1 MFPWVAVD
9 LLAVYFGL
17 DVLVN
22 LVFLAVFLVVFRRP
36 SPSIPQSTIV
46 SSQSDDA
53 GVAILVPAYNEA
65 ATVADSVRSLLALDY
80 PTFEVIVINDGS
92 KDATLEVLTREF
104 KLQPEKKEYVDLLGT
119 VPVRAVYRSGL
130 DVRLLAVDKPNS
142 GKADS
147 LNVGLALT
155 EMPLVVTVD
164 SDSLLAPSALG
175 RLADLFR
182 RRNAAAAG
190 GLITAANGVQVE
202 GGRVASSR
210 LPHQALVLFQIIEY
224 LVSYTVGRIAFSS
237 VNALM
242 ILSGAFSMF
251 DRRLLLDCGGFLT
264 RLNRHPYVRRLTR
277 GRSASTVCEDME
289 VIVRLHRYVR
299 ENRLRRPI
307 VFDPWP
313 VAWTEVPSGLRQL
326 ARQRNRWHRGLL
338 ESLFLHR
345 AMWFEP
351 GYGAAGL
358 LGISYQL
365 VFVAFSPVL
374 QIVGLGLLGW
384 MAIAGEANWLWL
396 VGALGA
402 TALAG
407 GVLTALVTTAVER
420 RFARGSAVNVQA
432 MRYHSFGDWLRL
444 LVYAAISGP
453 VYGPLRSAFQLWGIW
468 DWLAGRKSWY
478 KFEREGFR
486 GAKP

>member
-22 LVFLAVFLVVFRRP
+22 LVFLVVFLVVYRRP

-46 SSQSDDA
+46 SRQSDDA

-80 PTFEVIVINDGS
+80 PKFEVIVINDGS

-104 KLQPEKKEYVDLLGT
+104 KLQPEARDYVDLLGT
-119 VPVRAVYRSGL
+119 APVRAVYRSGL
-130 DVRLLAVDKPNS
+130 DVRLLVVDKPNS

-147 LNVGLALT
+147 LNMGLALT

-190 GLITAANGVQVE
+190 GLITAANGVQVKD
-202 GGRVASSR
+202 GRVLASH
-210 LPHQALVLFQIIEY
+210 LPHRALVLFQIIEY
-224 LVSYTVGRIAFSS
+224 LVSYTVGRVAFSS
-237 VNALM
+237 TGALM

-264 RLNRHPYVRRLTR
+264 RRNHHPYVRRITR
-277 GRSASTVCEDME
+277 GRPVATVCEDVE

-313 VAWTEVPSGLRQL
+313 VAWTEVPSSLSQL

-358 LGISYQL
+358 LGMPYQL
-365 VFVAFSPVL
+365 VYSAASPLL
-374 QIVGLGLLGW
+374 QLAGFGLLTW
-384 MAIAGEANWLWL
+384 LVVAGQVSLWWL
-396 VGALGA
+396 VGVLGA

-407 GVLTALVTTAVER
+407 GVITALVTTAVER
-420 RFARGSAVNVQA
+420 RFARNSAVNLQA

-444 LVYAAISGP
+444 VVHAMVSGP

-478 KFEREGFR
+478 KFKREGFV
-486 GAKP
+486 GVKP

>member
-1 MFPWVAVD
+1 MLTWVAVD
-9 LLAVYFGL
+9 ILAVYFGL

-22 LVFLAVFLVVFRRP
+22 LVFLVVFLAVFRRP
-36 SPSIPQSTIV
+36 SPAALPPTAV
-46 SSQSDDA
+46 SGQPEDA

-65 ATVADSVRSLLALDY
+65 ANVADSVRSLLALDY
-80 PTFEVIVINDGS
+80 PKFEVIVINDGS
-92 KDATLEVLTREF
+92 KDATLDVLMREF
-104 KLQPEKKEYVDLLGT
+104 QLQPEKTEYVDLLGT
-119 VPVRAVYRSGL
+119 APVLAVFRSEL
-130 DVRLLAVDKPNS
+130 DPRLLVVDKPNS

-164 SDSLLAPSALG
+164 SDSLLAPSALS
-175 RLADLFR
+175 RLAGLFR

-190 GLITAANGVQVE
+190 GLITAANGVHVE
-202 GGRVASSR
+202 RGRVVASR
-210 LPHQALVLFQIIEY
+210 LPHRALVLFQIIEY
-224 LVSYTVGRIAFSS
+224 LVSYTVGRVAFSS

-264 RLNRHPYVRRLTR
+264 PRNRHPYVRRIAR
-277 GRSASTVCEDME
+277 GRTVSTVCEDME

-313 VAWTEVPSGLRQL
+313 VAWTEVPSSLSQL

-358 LGISYQL
+358 LGIPYQL

-374 QIVGLGLLGW
+374 QIAGLGLLAW
-384 MAIAGEANWLWL
+384 MAISGETSWLWL
-396 VGALGA
+396 AGALGA

-407 GVLTALVTTAVER
+407 GVIAALVTTAVER
-420 RFARGSAVNVQA
+420 RFARNSAVNVQA

-444 LVYAAISGP
+444 LFHAMVSGP
-453 VYGPLRSAFQLWGIW
+453 VYGPVRSAFQLWGIW
-468 DWLAGRKSWY
+468 DWLAGRQSWY
-478 KFEREGFR
+478 KFGREGF
-486 GAKP
+486 GEVKP

>member
-1 MFPWVAVD
+1 MLTWVAVD
-9 LLAVYFGL
+9 ILAVYFGL

-22 LVFLAVFLVVFRRP
+22 LVFLAVFLAVFRRR
-36 SPSIPQSTIV
+36 SPAARGSGTEGQRDYP
-46 SSQSDDA
+46 

-80 PTFEVIVINDGS
+80 PKLEVIAINDGS
-92 KDATLEVLTREF
+92 RDETLEVLRREF
-104 KLQPEKKEYVDLLGT
+104 RLQPEVNDYVDLLGT
-119 VPVRAVYRSGL
+119 APVLAVYRSGL
-130 DVRLLAVDKPNS
+130 DPRLAVVDKPNS

-155 EMPLVVTVD
+155 RMPLVVTVD
-164 SDSLLAPSALG
+164 SDSLLAPSALS
-175 RLADLFR
+175 RLAGLFL

-190 GLITAANGVQVE
+190 GLIAAANGVQVE
-202 GGRVASSR
+202 NGRVVSSH
-210 LPHQALVLFQIIEY
+210 LPHRALVLFQIIEY
-224 LVSYTVGRIAFSS
+224 LVSYTVGRVAFSS
-237 VNALM
+237 ANSLM

-264 RLNRHPYVRRLTR
+264 RRNHHPYVRRIAQ
-277 GRSASTVCEDME
+277 GRTVSTVCEDME
-289 VIVRLHRYVR
+289 IIVRLHRYIR

-313 VAWTEVPSGLRQL
+313 VAWTEVPSSLSQL

-338 ESLFLHR
+338 ESLSLHR
-345 AMWFEP
+345 SMWFEP

-358 LGISYQL
+358 IGMPYQL

-374 QIVGLGLLGW
+374 QLVGLGLLAW
-384 MAIAGEANWLWL
+384 MAIAGETNWLWL
-396 VGALGA
+396 AGAVGV

-407 GVLTALVTTAVER
+407 GVIAALVTTAVER
-420 RFARGSAVNVQA
+420 RFARDSAVNVQA

-444 LVYAAISGP
+444 LFHAIISGP

-468 DWLAGRKSWY
+468 DWLAGRRSWY
-478 KFEREGFR
+478 KFGREGFG
-486 GAKP
+486 GAKS

>member
-1 MFPWVAVD
+1 MLTWVAVD
-9 LLAVYFGL
+9 ILAVYFGL

-22 LVFLAVFLVVFRRP
+22 LVFLAVFLAVFRRP
-36 SPSIPQSTIV
+36 SPSALPATAV
-46 SSQSDDA
+46 SGQPEDA
-53 GVAILVPAYNEA
+53 GVAILVPAFNEA

-80 PTFEVIVINDGS
+80 PKYEVIVINDGS
-92 KDATLEVLTREF
+92 KDATLDMLMRGFQLQRE
-104 KLQPEKKEYVDLLGT
+104 KTEYVDLLGT
-119 VPVRAVYRSGL
+119 APVQAVFRSEL
-130 DVRLLAVDKPNS
+130 DTRLLVVDKQNS

-175 RLADLFR
+175 RLAGFFR
-182 RRNAAAAG
+182 SRNAAAAG
-190 GLITAANGVQVE
+190 GLIAAANGVRVE
-202 GGRVASSR
+202 SGRVVSSR
-210 LPHQALVLFQIIEY
+210 LPHRALVLFQIVEY
-224 LVSYTVGRIAFSS
+224 LVSYTVGRVAFSS
-237 VNALM
+237 ANSLM

-264 RLNRHPYVRRLTR
+264 RRNRHPYVRRIAR
-277 GRSASTVCEDME
+277 GRPVSTVCEDME

-313 VAWTEVPSGLRQL
+313 VAWTEVPSSLGQL

-358 LGISYQL
+358 LGIPYQL

-374 QIVGLGLLGW
+374 QIAGLGLLAW
-384 MAIAGEANWLWL
+384 MAISGETSWLWL
-396 VGALGA
+396 AGALGA

-407 GVLTALVTTAVER
+407 GVIAALVTTAVER
-420 RFARGSAVNVQA
+420 RFARNSAVNVQA

-444 LVYAAISGP
+444 LFHAMVSGP
-453 VYGPLRSAFQLWGIW
+453 VYGPLRTAFQLWGIW
-468 DWLAGRKSWY
+468 DWLAGRQSWY
-478 KFEREGFR
+478 KFGREGF
-486 GAKP
+486 GEVKP

>member
-1 MFPWVAVD
+1 MLMWVAVD
-9 LLAVYFGL
+9 ILAVYFGL

-22 LVFLAVFLVVFRRP
+22 LVFLAVFLAVFRHR
-36 SPSIPQSTIV
+36 SPAARGSETEEKR
-46 SSQSDDA
+46 DDS

-80 PTFEVIVINDGS
+80 PKLEVIAINDGS
-92 KDATLEVLTREF
+92 RDETLEVLRREF
-104 KLQPEKKEYVDLLGT
+104 RLQPEANDYVDLLGT
-119 VPVRAVYRSGL
+119 APVRAVYRSGL
-130 DVRLLAVDKPNS
+130 DPRLAVVDKPNS

-155 EMPLVVTVD
+155 RMPLVVTVD
-164 SDSLLAPSALG
+164 SDSLLAPSALS
-175 RLADLFR
+175 RLADLFL

-190 GLITAANGVQVE
+190 GLIAAANGVQVKN
-202 GGRVASSR
+202 GRVVSSR
-210 LPHQALVLFQIIEY
+210 LPHRALVLFQIIEY
-224 LVSYTVGRIAFSS
+224 LVSYTVGRVAFSS
-237 VNALM
+237 ANSLM

-264 RLNRHPYVRRLTR
+264 RRNHHPYVRRIAR
-277 GRSASTVCEDME
+277 GRTVSTVCEDME
-289 VIVRLHRYVR
+289 VIVRLHRYIR

-313 VAWTEVPSGLRQL
+313 VAWTEVPSSLGQL

-338 ESLFLHR
+338 ESLSLHR

-358 LGISYQL
+358 IGMPYQL

-374 QIVGLGLLGW
+374 QLVGIGLLAW
-384 MAIAGEANWLWL
+384 MAIAGETSWLWL
-396 VGALGA
+396 AGAMGV

-407 GVLTALVTTAVER
+407 GVIAALVTTAVER
-420 RFARGSAVNVQA
+420 RFARDSAVNVQA

-444 LVYAAISGP
+444 LFHAIISGP

-468 DWLAGRKSWY
+468 DWLAGRQSWY
-478 KFEREGFR
+478 KFGREGF
-486 GAKP
+486 GGVKS